1 MYKFWIKTTDGQE
14 IVWLRLTEQQAI
26 RLNNQTD
33 KNINWTNIKSFGW
46 EEMK

>member
-1 MYKFWIKTTDGQE
+1 MYKFWIETTDGQT
-14 IVWLRLTEQQAI
+14 VTWLRLTQQQAI

-33 KNINWTNIKSFGW
+33 KNVDWTNIKSFGW